1 MADDGV
7 MTIVCHYCGY
17 RIDSMLEAVRH
28 DAERPESCLLWRRVR
43 KLAPLTY
50 ADEYIHET
58 LRHLTVQGGGNL
70 DGELDVEYERLHRAY
85 R

>member
-1 MADDGV
+1 MVNGGV

-17 RIDSMLEAVRH
+17 RSDSMPEAARH

-43 KLAPLTY
+43 KLAPLSY
-50 ADEYIHET
+50 AEKYIDET
-58 LRHLTVQGGGNL
+58 LRHLTVEGGERL
-70 DGELDVEYERLHRAY
+70 DRELDRDYERLHRVY